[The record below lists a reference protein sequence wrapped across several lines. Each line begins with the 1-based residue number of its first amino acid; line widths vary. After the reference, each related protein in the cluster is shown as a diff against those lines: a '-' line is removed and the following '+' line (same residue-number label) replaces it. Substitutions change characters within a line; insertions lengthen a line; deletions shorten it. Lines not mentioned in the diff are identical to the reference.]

1 MKRVSGLYKKL
12 ISDDN
17 LRTAIETVN
26 KTHRWVG
33 GHHPNKKVMFIE
45 ITIEDRIKD
54 LRFIIENGFVPK
66 PTKSKKR
73 YDRNAGK
80 WRDIHE
86 PALWPDQYVHHALIQ
101 VLEPVMMRGMDY
113 YCCGSI
119 KGRGTQHGMKAMKRW
134 MRKNTKITRYCAE
147 LDIRHFYDTLKPQ
160 VVMDRLKHLIK
171 DYKTLDLCERILS
184 DKVQIGAYT
193 SQWFANTSLQ
203 PMDQM
208 IRNIP
213 GVIALRYMDN
223 ITLFSNRKKTLYK
236 AKRKISKWLNDHDME
251 LKSTYQIF
259 PTKIRLPN
267 AMGYRYGQGYTLIR
281 KRVLLTLKREIRKY
295 MRWKKRKLPINVGM
309 AYALLSRLGRLR
321 HCNSKK
327 IYALYVPNGLQK
339 ALKNIVRDYQ
349 KGDLVEWN
357 MLLDRFKE
365 EISAA

>member
-54 LRFIIENGFVPK
+54 LRTIIENGFVPK

-171 DYKTLDLCERILS
+171 DYKTLDLCERILN

-236 AKRKISKWLNDHDME
+236 AKRKISKWLNDHDMK